1 MNCNTDKVLSLL
13 QEKYSGKETPTTVQ
27 LAAETG
33 LSRQTVSRIM
43 KELVAAGDIDLQ
55 SGRVVIY
62 EDVIG
67 DALKQVVKALRPDW
81 TIIEGK

>member
-1 MNCNTDKVLSLL
+1 MNCNTEKVLSLL
-13 QEKYSGKETPTTVQ
+13 QEKYSGKETPTIVQ

-43 KELVAAGDIDLQ
+43 KELTAAGEIDLR
-55 SGRVVIY
+55 SGRVIVY

-67 DALKQVVKALRPDW
+67 DALRQVIKALRPDW